1 MAITHVP
8 HRSSIDIQRPFLKN
22 QALDQRPVGDQDHG
36 IDAPDE
42 EWNVSDISLDE
53 SAEGSN
59 ANGPIQ
65 VPCFRGKKV
74 FLPGAEKQNDFD
86 SFDFS
91 DISAIQEEN
100 LGDPSGRRASS
111 IPKRVNF
118 PPPAFQNA
126 AGLRLFADTKNEIR
140 KILLR
145 CQASPKELAKLC
157 GLKTTDYY
165 AIWGSLLNAS
175 AIIGSSV
182 PKSFSLA
189 SAAVNSVVRP
199 GFHAGA
205 MDDTRLNSRVARHN
219 EINDCARYFNL
230 KNGIQQLAEWKE
242 VIQHNLSAPNLSS
255 GDKQMMDK
263 CLSLIDDNQKKLEM
277 DACKLEATARAPL
290 SKINEEAKGLVNFVR
305 GTVIGTPNSGNAIL
319 QSVSAG
325 LKIDAAK
332 ESMKLAG
339 RSLQFANTV
348 SGISAALSIA
358 SAATNITSASLELH
372 GARSAKKVLSK
383 ESLNDKRICA
393 EYGFAVPALQD
404 LARLRQDKRSVK
416 SLSEN
421 LMIGQGSVRLVHS
434 ATSLAA
440 AGLGIATLAGVSA
453 ATFGAAPAALGAV
466 AGLYFFT
473 IQARQ
478 WMSTKQLRTYDKE
491 IERMAALYQH
501 NTIPGLSLSS
511 DMPGAHNVADDLA
524 RVLVGGGN
532 EASSCRRALIEM
544 GLPKSSLDVTGKDAT
559 QVAKQIFPHL
569 FASGALSDQEVIEKR
584 YSECK
589 TASDAVN
596 IMAYQIENKDVAAPE
611 KKAWHGLLASG
622 ADAIDIRKSE
632 ISKKDFAKNWQQHFE
647 FRDFVKESL
656 SLPQEMED
664 AEKAWLELQKAKKT
678 AEEQSYENMPSLQK
692 EVATKVLQWMEA
704 RDLKAI
710 KQCLSGKSEKPFDK
724 ACKNKLDVY
733 FSQEID
739 ITPRETDTA
748 LYLELET
755 HELSLDTIH
764 MFKAAAGSH
773 SPHVQKSILEK
784 TQDLVDQIRAIV
796 HEDDKSGFQK
806 AIGIVPGQI
815 ISSKDLP
822 LVLNKLEKFLLI
834 SRRLQGENL
843 EKVIAS
849 LHKYPTAFSG
859 VPTAIVR
866 EAARLEIRR
875 RFPMPADPAKAED
888 FRQTMRLAHEL
899 REIDLEKRGP
909 DAGNGGGVLLWGG
922 FKLNDKGLLIKNLLE
937 NSKAGGA
944 PNGVL
949 SGSLLKELVKE
960 VPASKE
966 ALVHWAAKSVGEKPG
981 RSIDYLARELDL
993 LYKPEA
999 LEEALNSKKG
1009 PAYNRAKEVFEKK
1022 FEKIRADIHANA
1034 KLMNDE
1040 SSKDRFDAS
1049 SFVKQM
1055 QEYFELQNMG
1065 EKHLLIG
1072 RGAFG
1077 VGGIIVLGE
1086 PLTQESMKFY
1096 REALLWKD
1104 PAGRDKNVKAIEH
1117 ELTKMKEGDTAAA
1130 NHLWSIEFL
1139 KKHPSGQR
1147 LELNKL
1153 KDDSPWLQSKAA
1165 GASYEG
1171 FVKEYRALGKMSPKQ
1186 VHAEAK
1192 SGSDKMILWLNWFA
1206 AESGLSLDEKEIKD
1220 WANELKAISKD
1231 EKAVMEHLAKKRDN
1245 SIKQGIQTLLNQCF
1259 GLFADDGGRDL
1270 STGVIA

>member
-1 MAITHVP
+1 MAITH
-8 HRSSIDIQRPFLKN
+8 IQRPFLKN
-22 QALDQRPVGDQDHG
+22 QALNQRSVGDQDHG
-36 IDAPDE
+36 IDVPGE
-42 EWNVSDISLDE
+42 EWNESDISQDDL
-53 SAEGSN
+53 AERSD
-59 ANGPIQ
+59 ADASIQ
-65 VPCFRGKKV
+65 VPDFKGKKV
-74 FLPGAEKQNDFD
+74 FLPDAREKNDSRIIGASGFD
-86 SFDFS
+86 SLNFR
-91 DISAIQEEN
+91 DISAIQQERS
-100 LGDPSGRRASS
+100 GDPSGRSAASIQKLS
-111 IPKRVNF
+111 F
-118 PPPAFQNA
+118 SLPAFPNA
-126 AGLRLFADTKNEIR
+126 ADPRLVADTKNKIR

-145 CQASPKELAKLC
+145 CQASPKEVAKLC
-157 GLKTTDYY
+157 GLKTTQYY
-165 AIWGSLLNAS
+165 AIWGGLLNAS
-175 AIIGSSV
+175 AIVGSSV
-182 PKSFSLA
+182 PESFGLA

-205 MDDTRLNSRVARHN
+205 MSDTHVKSRVDRRN
-219 EINDCARYFNL
+219 EIRDCTRYFNL
-230 KNGIQQLAEWKE
+230 KNGMQQLAELNKA
-242 VIQHNLSAPNLSS
+242 IQKKLSVSNLSS
-255 GDKQMMDK
+255 DEKKAMNE
-263 CLSLIDDNQKKLEM
+263 CLSLIDGGQKKLEM
-277 DACKLEATARAPL
+277 DARKLEATARAPL
-290 SKINEEAKGLVNFVR
+290 SKVNEEAKGLVNFVR

-339 RSLQFANTV
+339 TSLQFATAV

-372 GARSAKKVLSK
+372 GARSAKEVLSK
-383 ESLNDKRICA
+383 ESLNDKCICA
-393 EYGFAVPALQD
+393 EYGFDVPALQD
-404 LARLRQDKRSVK
+404 LARLREDMRSVK
-416 SLSEN
+416 ALSEN
-421 LMIGQGSVRLVHS
+421 LMIGQGSVRLMHS
-434 ATSLAA
+434 AVGLVA
-440 AGLGIATLAGVSA
+440 AGLGIATLAGISA
-453 ATFGAAPAALGAV
+453 ATFGVPLAALGAF
-466 AGLYFFT
+466 AGVYFPL
-473 IQARQ
+473 IQTRQ
-478 WMSTKQLRTYDKE
+478 WLNTKQVRAYEKE
-491 IERMAALYQH
+491 VERMAALYQG

-532 EASSCRRALIEM
+532 GASSCRQALIEM
-544 GLPKSSLDVTGKDAT
+544 GLPKSSLDVTGKDAVR
-559 QVAKQIFPHL
+559 VAEQIRPHL
-569 FASGALSDQEVIEKR
+569 FASSALSDQEVIEKR
-584 YSECK
+584 YRECK

-596 IMAYQIENKDVAAPE
+596 IMAYQVENKEVAAPE

-622 ADAIDIRKSE
+622 ADANDIRKSR
-632 ISKKDFAKNWQQHFE
+632 IGKKDFTKNWQDPE
-647 FRDFVKESL
+647 FQKFVTD
-656 SLPQEMED
+656 SLPSLQNSVD
-664 AEKAWLELQKAKKT
+664 AESAWLKVQDAKKT
-678 AEEQSYENMPSLQK
+678 AEEESYENTPSLQK
-692 EVATKVLQWMEA
+692 EVATKVLQWMA
-704 RDLKAI
+704 ACDRKAI
-710 KQCLSGKSEKPFDK
+710 KKCLSGKSEKPFDK

-739 ITPRETDTA
+739 ITPKEMDTA
-748 LYLELET
+748 LYLELKT

-764 MFKAAAGSH
+764 MFKAAVGSR
-773 SPHVQKSILEK
+773 SPYVQGNILEK
-784 TQDLVDQIRAIV
+784 TRDLVDQIRTVV
-796 HEDDKSGFQK
+796 HEDDKGGFEK
-806 AIGIVPGQI
+806 VIGLISGQI
-815 ISSKDLP
+815 IGPKDLP
-822 LVLNKLEKFLLI
+822 LVLKKLEKFLLI

-875 RFPMPADPAKAED
+875 RFPVPADPAKAED

-899 REIDLEKRGP
+899 REVDLEKRGP
-909 DAGNGGGVLLWGG
+909 DAGNGGGVLLWGV
-922 FKLNDKGLLIKNLLE
+922 FKLNDKGLLIKSLLE
-937 NSKAGGA
+937 SSKAGGA
-944 PNGVL
+944 PKGVL

-1040 SSKDRFDAS
+1040 SSKDQFDAS

-1171 FVKEYRALGKMSPKQ
+1171 FVKEYRALGKMSPEQ